1 MKSIEHWN
9 KGVPILSKK
18 IGYVFRDQQL
28 LMEALTHSSFA
39 NEWKHKRIPNNER
52 LEFLGDSVLGL
63 VISRYIFHTF
73 RNLPEGELTKVR
85 ASVVC
90 EASLAKK
97 ARELMLGE
105 HILLGKGEETS
116 GGKNRESI
124 LADAMEAL
132 IAALYIDGKYEKAS
146 EFVIKHFE
154 DIINL
159 AVHGE
164 LMKDYKTSLQEKIQR
179 FNSSSIEYVV
189 VREEG
194 PDHSKIFYVD
204 VRSDSKILGSGSGR
218 NKKEAEQNAAKAA
231 IQYLS

>member
-1 MKSIEHWN
+1 MKSIEHWT
-9 KGVPILSKK
+9 KEVPILNKK
-18 IGYVFRDQQL
+18 IGYIFRDQKL

-39 NEWKHKRIPNNER
+39 NEWKNKRIPNNER

-63 VISRYIFHTF
+63 VISRHIFHTYQ
-73 RNLPEGELTKVR
+73 NLPEGELTKVR

-105 HILLGKGEETS
+105 HILLGKGEEAS
-116 GGKNRESI
+116 GGNNRDSI

-146 EFVIKHFE
+146 EFVINHFE
-154 DIINL
+154 DIIKL

-164 LMKDYKTSLQEKIQR
+164 LMKDYKTLLQEKVQR
-179 FNSSSIEYVV
+179 FNPSSIEYVV
-189 VREEG
+189 VKEKG
-194 PDHSKIFYVD
+194 PDHSKVFYVD

-231 IQYLS
+231 IQYLF